1 MCGKTDLEFENILW
15 KMNLE
20 CDWKKIYT
28 TLNCLKEPGPMCA
41 TVDKFALEKYIKCL
55 LLP

>member
-41 TVDKFALEKYIKCL
+41 IVDKFALEKYIKCL